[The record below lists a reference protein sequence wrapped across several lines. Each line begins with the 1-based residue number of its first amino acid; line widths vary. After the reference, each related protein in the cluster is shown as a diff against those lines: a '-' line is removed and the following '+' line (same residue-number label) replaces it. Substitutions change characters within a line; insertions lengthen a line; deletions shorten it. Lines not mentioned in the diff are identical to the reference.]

1 MNRVTTSSRASQRSK
16 PQKLSFALDEAVFTH
31 ETSADWP
38 HCVFAPLHYEPN
50 YPYPLIVWLHGP
62 KDDERQLLRIMPSV
76 SVRNYV
82 AVAPRGLMAEEG
94 SEPGFR
100 SSGLTWPQT
109 RDGWQRAESAVLDC
123 VSIVSR
129 KFHISPSRVFLAG
142 FDTGG
147 TMAFRIALSQP
158 RRFAGVISLGGP
170 LPEGDT
176 PLRQFSEARNLSV
189 FLGLGKHSPF
199 YSESQACD
207 NLGLLHAAGFQVTLR
222 LYPCGQEV
230 APQMLRD
237 LDRWVIEEI
246 NALANSESESIGNP
260 R

>member
-1 MNRVTTSSRASQRSK
+1 MNRVTSSSRATQRNETPP
-16 PQKLSFALDEAVFTH
+16 PQFILDEAVFSH

-38 HCVFAPLHYEPN
+38 HCIFAPLHYERN

-62 KDDERQLLRIMPSV
+62 NDDERQLLRIMPSI

-82 AVAPRGLMAEEG
+82 AVAPQGLLIDENPADG
-94 SEPGFR
+94 CR
-100 SSGLTWPQT
+100 ASGLTWPQASDARQT
-109 RDGWQRAESAVLDC
+109 AESAVLDC
-123 VSIVSR
+123 ISLVSR
-129 KFHISPSRVFLAG
+129 KFHISPKRIFLAG

-147 TMAFRIALSQP
+147 TMAFRIALNQP
-158 RRFAGVISLGGP
+158 QRFAGVISLGGP
-170 LPEGDT
+170 LPEGDA
-176 PLRQFSEARNLSV
+176 PLRYFSQARDLSV
-189 FLGLGKHSPF
+189 FLGIGKYSPF
-199 YSESQACD
+199 YSESQACE
-207 NLGLLHAAGFQVTLR
+207 NLNLLHAAGFQVTLR

-246 NALANSESESIGNP
+246 NAAANP